1 MVAGAGGVGRAPLWG
16 LSQVNEA
23 ELDQLLAHLRLD
35 GFSF

>member
-1 MVAGAGGVGRAPLWG
+1 MVVGAGGHGAPLWE

-23 ELDQLLAHLRLD
+23 ELDQLLAHLHLD